1 MVHNS
6 CFLVKNAKCNGDT
19 RIGNQNKLDLVL
31 FIKQS
36 MLAFHKMD
44 ESSQSKRPLDW
55 IMRVDAMLE
64 HFKGNHSKCEILER
78 HWFRLNNSRNT
89 INYSL

>member
-1 MVHNS
+1 MVYNS
-6 CFLVKNAKCNGDT
+6 PFSVKDAGCNGDT

-55 IMRVDAMLE
+55 VLRVDAMLE
-64 HFKGNHSKCEILER
+64 HFRGDHSKCQILER
-78 HWFRLNNSRNT
+78 HGFRLNNSQNT